1 MEDQL
6 NSVLQKIDALKRH
19 LRCGYER
26 ELVVNADGTT
36 KHDSCISH
44 CLPYAFGN
52 CLENHNSRCSECD
65 QFFEFFEFMHLHI
78 KEDQI
83 ATLEETKEHLQY
95 YLAHSTQKIY
105 LNSQFKATLASLDED
120 EFFGKRGWTLHTILM
135 FRKKENCE
143 ELEIRA
149 YDHWSTDTKQNAW
162 FTASSFEAVFETIK
176 HKPKWIRIMSDN
188 GAHYHSSELMAII
201 AH

>member
-1 MEDQL
+1 MHDQKIKLWKKFEETFPNGMKKISFMGQLANCSNIKYRDNIGGFCLTGNDYGYIPFESLIAIACNTFLQKDQL

-19 LRCGYER
+19 LRRDYYEK

-52 CLENHNSRCSECD
+52 CLENHNSQCLECD

-78 KEDQI
+78 KKDQI
-83 ATLEETKEHLQY
+83 AILEKNKKHLQY

-105 LNSQFKATLASLDED
+105 LNS
-120 EFFGKRGWTLHTILM
+120 
-135 FRKKENCE
+135 
-143 ELEIRA
+143 
-149 YDHWSTDTKQNAW
+149 
-162 FTASSFEAVFETIK
+162 
-176 HKPKWIRIMSDN
+176 
-188 GAHYHSSELMAII
+188 
-201 AH
+201 

>member
-1 MEDQL
+1 
-6 NSVLQKIDALKRH
+6 
-19 LRCGYER
+19 
-26 ELVVNADGTT
+26 
-36 KHDSCISH
+36 
-44 CLPYAFGN
+44 
-52 CLENHNSRCSECD
+52 
-65 QFFEFFEFMHLHI
+65 MHLHI

-120 EFFGKRGWTLHTILM
+120 GALFVADYKMRILPRSARETKAEFFGKRGWTLHTILM